1 MMIRRQQIPLM
12 FYIDSSQKGAPI
24 PTLSGNLLEM
34 RILQPP
40 LRPLESEPLVEPGH
54 LASN

>member
-34 RILQPP
+34 RIPQPP
-40 LRPLESEPLVEPGH
+40 LSPLESEPLVEPGH